1 MDFSWDNAKAASN
14 LTKHDVSFDEAITVF
29 ADPLAAIFDDPDHSD
44 VELRELIVG
53 HSIRDR
59 LLIVSFTERDD
70 LVRLISARKTTP
82 YERRAYENR
91 PTPG

>member
-1 MDFSWDNAKAASN
+1 MDFTWDKTKASSN
-14 LTKHDVSFDEAITVF
+14 FTKHEVSFAEAITVF
-29 ADPLAAIFDDPDHSD
+29 ADPLAAIFDDPDHSE

-70 LVRLISARKTTP
+70 LIRLISARKTTR